1 MDDAISPTQ
10 CTDILVSV
18 GISRVHSNVPSD
30 SFPRAA

>member
-1 MDDAISPTQ
+1 MDDAISPAQ

-18 GISRVHSNVPSD
+18 GISRVQSNVPSD